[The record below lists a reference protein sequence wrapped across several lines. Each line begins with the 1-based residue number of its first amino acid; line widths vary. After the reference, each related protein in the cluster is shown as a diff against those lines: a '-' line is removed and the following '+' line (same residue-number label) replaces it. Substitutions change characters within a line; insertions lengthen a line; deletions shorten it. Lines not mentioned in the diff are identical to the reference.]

1 MQGGSGA
8 GYGWRETR
16 KRMSEGATMK
26 ANEIFLA
33 ETLDGLNQK
42 PKTLPC
48 KYFYDE
54 RGSAL
59 FEDICE
65 QPEYYPTRTEL
76 GIMEE
81 HAAEMARALGSDLVL
96 IEYGSGSSR
105 KTRVL
110 LEALENPAAYL
121 PIDISKDAL
130 FPSAESIAKEYPKLA
145 VLPICGDYLSPL
157 PLPEA
162 TPTENRRAVYFPGS
176 TIGNFMPDEA
186 LSFLHRM
193 AEQAGPGGAV
203 LIGVDLKKDA
213 GALERAYDD
222 RAGVTAAFN
231 LNLLARINRELGAD
245 FPLENFRHEARWNEA
260 QGRVEMHL
268 VAKQACEIRVGSERI
283 AFETSES
290 IHTENSYKYEISEF
304 EALAAQAGLRADR
317 RWMDPDE
324 KFSVQLY
331 EVA

>member
-1 MQGGSGA
+1 MIEDS
-8 GYGWRETR
+8 
-16 KRMSEGATMK
+16 TMK
-26 ANEIFLA
+26 ETETFLLEA
-33 ETLDGLNQK
+33 LDGLTRQ

-81 HAAEMARALGSDLVL
+81 HAAEIARTLGPDLVL

-130 FPSAESIAKEYPKLA
+130 FPSAESIAKEYPKLV
-145 VLPICGDYLSPL
+145 VLPICGDYLDPIPL
-157 PLPEA
+157 PKA
-162 TPTENRRAVYFPGS
+162 TPTERKRAVYFPGS
-176 TIGNFMPDEA
+176 TIGNFVPDEA
-186 LSFLHRM
+186 LSFLYRM
-193 AEQAGPGGAV
+193 AEQAGAGGAV

-213 GALERAYDD
+213 ETLERAYDD
-222 RAGVTAAFN
+222 SAGVTGAFN
-231 LNLLARINRELGAD
+231 LNLLTRINRELGAD
-245 FPLENFRHEARWNEA
+245 FPLDDFRHEARWNETE
-260 QGRVEMHL
+260 GRVEMHL
-268 VAKQACEIRVGSERI
+268 VAKQAFEVRVGSERV
-283 AFETSES
+283 AFESGES
-290 IHTENSYKYEISEF
+290 IHTENSYKYEIPEF
-304 EALAAQAGLRADR
+304 EALAARAGLRADR
-317 RWMDPDE
+317 RWLDPDE

-331 EVA
+331 QVA

>member
-1 MQGGSGA
+1 MEGSTVNE
-8 GYGWRETR
+8 R
-16 KRMSEGATMK
+16 
-26 ANEIFLA
+26 EIFLA
-33 ETLDGLNQK
+33 ETIEGLSQQ

-81 HAAEMARALGSDLVL
+81 YASEMARALGAEVVL

-110 LEALENPAAYL
+110 LEALENPAAYI

-145 VLPICGDYLSPL
+145 VLPICADYLSPIR
-157 PLPEA
+157 LPESI
-162 TPTENRRAVYFPGS
+162 PDRSRRAVYFPGS
-176 TIGNFMPDEA
+176 TIGNFVPEEA
-186 LSFLHRM
+186 LSFLQRM
-193 AEQAGPGGAV
+193 AEQAGTGGAV

-213 GALERAYDD
+213 ETLERAYDD
-222 RAGVTAAFN
+222 KAGVTAAFN
-231 LNLLARINRELGAD
+231 LNLLARINRELGGD
-245 FPLENFRHEARWNEA
+245 FTLEDFRHEARWNKLK
-260 QGRVEMHL
+260 GRIEMHL
-268 VAKQACEIRVGSERI
+268 VAKRDCEVRLGSERI
-283 AFETSES
+283 VFKPSES
-290 IHTENSYKYEISEF
+290 IHTENSYKYEIPEF
-304 EALAAQAGLRADR
+304 EALANRAGLRADR
-317 RWMDPDE
+317 RWTDPEE

-331 EVA
+331 KVA

>member
-1 MQGGSGA
+1 MK
-8 GYGWRETR
+8 ET
-16 KRMSEGATMK
+16 ET
-26 ANEIFLA
+26 FLA
-33 ETLDGLNQK
+33 EVLDGLTRA

-54 RGSAL
+54 IGSAL

-81 HAAEMARALGSDLVL
+81 HAAEIARTLGPDLVL

-130 FPSAESIAKEYPKLA
+130 FPSAESIAKAYPKLA
-145 VLPICGDYLSPL
+145 VLPICGDYLDPI

-162 TPTENRRAVYFPGS
+162 TPSESTRAVYFPGS
-176 TIGNFMPDEA
+176 TIGNFVPDEA
-186 LSFLHRM
+186 LSFLRRM
-193 AEQAGPGGAV
+193 AEQAGAGGAV
-203 LIGVDLKKDA
+203 LIGVDLKKEA
-213 GALERAYDD
+213 ETLERAYDD
-222 RAGVTAAFN
+222 NAGVTAAFN
-231 LNLLARINRELGAD
+231 LNLLVRINRELGAD
-245 FPLENFRHEARWNEA
+245 FSLDAFRHEARWNEA
-260 QGRVEMHL
+260 EGRVEMHL
-268 VAKQACEIRVGSERI
+268 VAQKACMVRVGPERI
-283 AFETSES
+283 AFESGES
-290 IHTENSYKYEISEF
+290 IHTENSYKYEISAF
-304 EALAAQAGLRADR
+304 EALAAQAGLRACQ
-317 RWMDPDE
+317 RWIDADE

>member
-1 MQGGSGA
+1 MK
-8 GYGWRETR
+8 ET
-16 KRMSEGATMK
+16 GT
-26 ANEIFLA
+26 FLA
-33 ETLDGLNQK
+33 EALDGLTRQ

-76 GIMEE
+76 RIMEE
-81 HAAEMARALGSDLVL
+81 HAPEMARALGPELVL

-145 VLPICGDYLSPL
+145 VLPICGDYLDPIPL
-157 PLPEA
+157 PKA
-162 TPTENRRAVYFPGS
+162 TPAESKRAVYFPGS
-176 TIGNFMPDEA
+176 TIGNFVPHEA
-186 LSFLHRM
+186 VAFLRRM
-193 AEQAGPGGAV
+193 AEQVGAGGAV

-213 GALERAYDD
+213 RTLELAYDD

-231 LNLLARINRELGAD
+231 LNLLVRINRELGAD
-245 FPLENFRHEARWNEA
+245 FALDAFRHEARWNEA
-260 QGRVEMHL
+260 EGRVEMHL
-268 VAKQACEIRVGSERI
+268 VANQACEVRVGSERV
-283 AFETSES
+283 AFEAGES

-304 EALAAQAGLRADR
+304 EALAARAGLRGDR
-317 RWMDPDE
+317 RWMDRDE

-331 EVA
+331 DVV